1 MVTLRNLQRGSFES
15 SNELSEG
22 QSTMPRVI
30 FCKLSAIPLTTDNYK
45 TIISVLTMRGQP
57 AETLL
62 ASIQQV
68 FSRSLRKTGKSKTDT
83 QLVSLVSELEES
95 LTARL
100 HSDKRATDGGNFAT

>member
-1 MVTLRNLQRGSFES
+1 MRCVRSQLPTFGWYVMRGSFES

-30 FCKLSAIPLTTDNYK
+30 FCKLAIPLTTDNYK

-62 ASIQQV
+62 ASIQQGV
-68 FSRSLRKTGKSKTDT
+68 ISLPDEISLLEKTEGVTT
-83 QLVSLVSELEES
+83 H
-95 LTARL
+95 R
-100 HSDKRATDGGNFAT
+100 

>member
-62 ASIQQV
+62 ASIQQGV
-68 FSRSLRKTGKSKTDT
+68 ISLPDEISLLEKTEGVTT
-83 QLVSLVSELEES
+83 H
-95 LTARL
+95 R
-100 HSDKRATDGGNFAT
+100 